1 MVASL
6 DLLLRV
12 IDHAL
17 GKIEAEQGVGAVPG
31 QATALAAIADFASV
45 KWQDC
50 PAGWQA
56 PFRPAGKGDYFD
68 WPLLTD
74 LMPWQ
79 HSGIEC
85 KRTWPIAPDDETLKQ
100 RWRALLSAED
110 RGAMFRETGDR
121 MVSGTY
127 DIILTAG
134 ASSKPIAQ
142 IPKNA
147 PVPPI
152 HTCGFRSFDR
162 QKIIADARLMPRPR
176 PDLWRVHGPKQLFL
190 ASSVVL
196 ELGSGPAITSSS
208 HIPDLHYF
216 AGRGGKDILPLYR
229 NAGATEA
236 NIPPGLLDLLSTAYR
251 LRVTPEDFL
260 AYGVLA
266 QPAFTARHAKELET
280 RELRLPLTKDFA
292 LFAKVRDIGARL
304 LWLHTYGER
313 FVPRGRQR
321 GQIPPRAAKC
331 IKAVPGE
338 PDGYPESFDYNDA
351 TRKLRVGE
359 GEFHPVSPEAFEF
372 EVSGFK
378 VVQSW
383 LRYRMRKGAGKKS
396 SPLDDIRPE
405 RWTSRFTTELLEL
418 LWVLEATVAGYPEQE
433 KLLEAVIDGPCFRAD
448 EFPPVPD
455 AMRKP
460 PAAGLSNGHLFED

>member
-1 MVASL
+1 
-6 DLLLRV
+6 
-12 IDHAL
+12 
-17 GKIEAEQGVGAVPG
+17 
-31 QATALAAIADFASV
+31 
-45 KWQDC
+45 
-50 PAGWQA
+50 
-56 PFRPAGKGDYFD
+56 
-68 WPLLTD
+68 
-74 LMPWQ
+74 
-79 HSGIEC
+79 
-85 KRTWPIAPDDETLKQ
+85 
-100 RWRALLSAED
+100 
-110 RGAMFRETGDR
+110 
-121 MVSGTY
+121 
-127 DIILTAG
+127 
-134 ASSKPIAQ
+134 
-142 IPKNA
+142 
-147 PVPPI
+147 
-152 HTCGFRSFDR
+152 
-162 QKIIADARLMPRPR
+162 MPRPR

-359 GEFHPVSPEAFEF
+359 GEFHPVSP
-372 EVSGFK
+372 
-378 VVQSW
+378 
-383 LRYRMRKGAGKKS
+383 
-396 SPLDDIRPE
+396 
-405 RWTSRFTTELLEL
+405 
-418 LWVLEATVAGYPEQE
+418 
-433 KLLEAVIDGPCFRAD
+433 
-448 EFPPVPD
+448 
-455 AMRKP
+455 
-460 PAAGLSNGHLFED
+460 